1 MALSNTRN
9 AVNILIEIA
18 FGFKPQE
25 LYFYKTMRKKKA
37 AKLKEEEFWTN
48 FFYFNIPD
56 HINEVPSRLERANFR
71 RYNVDDEEIGWM
83 IEYVRSIYQL
93 DLDETEI
100 TNAGIALLSTLDA
113 VNELRLKNCLNID
126 AGCLEDLQQIKD
138 LELLHLGG
146 TSIGV
151 DDLIAAPL
159 KFKSLKI
166 LLLDDYEL
174 DEAKLQQLYI
184 SLPGGCALNINH
196 QLYPF

>member
-1 MALSNTRN
+1 
-9 AVNILIEIA
+9 
-18 FGFKPQE
+18 
-25 LYFYKTMRKKKA
+25 MRKKKA
-37 AKLKEEEFWTN
+37 AKLKEDEFWSN
-48 FFYFNIPD
+48 FFYFNIPG
-56 HINEVPSRLERANFR
+56 HINEVPARLERGNFR
-71 RYNVDDEEIGWM
+71 RYQVDDEEIGWM

-113 VNELRLKNCLNID
+113 VNELRLKNCPNID
-126 AGCLEDLQQIKD
+126 AGCLADLQQIKG

-159 KFKSLKI
+159 KFESLKT
-166 LLLDDYEL
+166 LLLNDDEL
-174 DEAKLQQLYI
+174 NEEKLQLLYV
-184 SLPGGCALNINH
+184 SLPNGCELNINH